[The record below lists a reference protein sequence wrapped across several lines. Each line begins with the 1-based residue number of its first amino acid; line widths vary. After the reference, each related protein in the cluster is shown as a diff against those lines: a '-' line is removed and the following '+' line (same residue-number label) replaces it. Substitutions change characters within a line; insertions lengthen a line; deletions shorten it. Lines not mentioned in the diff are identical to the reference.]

1 MKLST
6 IAEEKKEFTQLAP
19 EVTKQFVLDC
29 FLHHKIK
36 LIRNWG
42 RTDDTNEL
50 PFNETTLLQFAT
62 KSVNFQI
69 LVKPAECRII
79 IQHRTSRGRKLYVY
93 FVKKLME
100 YNQNYK
106 PNF

>member
-6 IAEEKKEFTQLAP
+6 VAQEGKEFTQLPP
-19 EVTKQFVLDC
+19 EIVKSFVLDC

-42 RTDDTNEL
+42 RTDETDQL
-50 PFNETTLLQFAT
+50 PFNQTTLLQFAT

-69 LVKPAECRII
+69 LVKPDESRII
-79 IQHRTSRGRKLYVY
+79 IRHTTSRGRKLYIY
-93 FVKKLME
+93 FVKKLIE